1 MIVVQSENALHSK
14 SQHPS
19 RAPSPVTSALPSS
32 TAAESHPQN
41 HSSPKLPLPISNH
54 RRSSFSTDVLNDQYE
69 EKPLVS
75 QRSFPHLTSK
85 KHRQQRRGSDTI
97 STTDDMG
104 SDGSFSISA
113 SAESSTVALPNTTRF
128 ANDKRNNDFHALF
141 RSVPD
146 QERLIDDYGC
156 ALQKEILLQGR
167 VYISEHH
174 LCFNANIFG
183 WITNLVIAF
192 ADIED
197 IEKRSTAIFI
207 PNAILISTCSS
218 KHFLASFLSR
228 DQAYDQMVE
237 IWTASRA
244 SNSTIQVHASGFKG
258 DDATEFSASDES
270 DYTSSDYSYSDEDE
284 EDDEL
289 RGDPVTVSS
298 QINDKNNNSTLS
310 DRQASLASLPLP
322 KHLSSADEAARRRAV
337 SEAGPRPN
345 MQEYIKKSAESTAT
359 LAQAASTASN
369 ANGNSATVTD
379 ASTITASTENASEKK
394 DVQIKEYTE
403 CECSQTDQHFP
414 TVVMDK
420 KYDTTIEA
428 MYNLLYNST
437 FMNKFLCEVE
447 KSTEVCIGEW
457 TKNDGCVHSRESSYI
472 KYLGGSIGPKL
483 TKCYLKEEVLH
494 LDTADYVSQL
504 TVTQTP
510 DVPSGGSFS
519 VKTRTCISWC
529 GQGQVR
535 VLVTVLVDFTKSSW
549 LKSTIEKASIDGQQ
563 NFYKSLDAAVRKY
576 LESHAGDAKRLANGG
591 KKKGGKRRHKHRT
604 RADGDQDAASQS
616 AATAASQAATEKQ
629 HIVIETFSSILNWLI
644 SNASAPTTSQLTA
657 ICMAMMVM
665 TNLYIASK
673 MAGVDKQLNQ
683 LQHHKRHGSEFYQHH
698 VDISDEDNSLWRLL
712 NRLDPDARKE
722 DLHFVHQTR
731 QLPLA
736 DPVNHSHAD
745 GEEAI
750 SDEQLQFSRLAKQK
764 LDKQMVEL
772 EKMIQKAGQSMEQVT
787 HAVQHQRKR
796 IFDPEFI

>member
-1 MIVVQSENALHSK
+1 MIAVQSENALHSK

-19 RAPSPVTSALPSS
+19 RAPSPVPSAIPSS
-32 TAAESHPQN
+32 TTAADSHPHT

-54 RRSSFSTDVLNDQYE
+54 RRSSFSTDVSNDQYE

-85 KHRQQRRGSDTI
+85 KHRQQRRGSDAI
-97 STTDDMG
+97 SSTDDMG

-113 SAESSTVALPNTTRF
+113 SAESSNRCITEYNSLR
-128 ANDKRNNDFHALF
+128 NDKRNNDFHSLF

-218 KHFLASFLSR
+218 KVGLIRTKHFLASFLSR

-237 IWTASRA
+237 IWESF
-244 SNSTIQVHASGFKG
+244 SSTIQVHAGGFKG
-258 DDATEFSASDES
+258 DDATEFSGSDES

-289 RGDPVTVSS
+289 HGDLVTVSS
-298 QINDKNNNSTLS
+298 QINDKNNNNSTLS

-322 KHLSSADEAARRRAV
+322 KHLSAARRRAV

-345 MQEYIKKSAESTAT
+345 MQEYLKKSTESTAT
-359 LAQAASTASN
+359 LAQVGSTA
-369 ANGNSATVTD
+369 NSAHENSTTVTD
-379 ASTITASTENASEKK
+379 ASTIAASTENASENKN
-394 DVQIKEYTE
+394 VQIKEQTE
-403 CECSQTDQHFP
+403 CECSKTDQHFP

-420 KYDTTIEA
+420 QYDTTIET
-428 MYNLLYNST
+428 MYNLLFNST

-457 TKNDGCVHSRESSYI
+457 SKNEGCVHSRESSYI
-472 KYLGGSIGPKL
+472 KYLGGSIGPKS

-494 LDTADYVSQL
+494 LDTTDYVSQL

-576 LESHAGDAKRLANGG
+576 LDSHAGDTKRLANGG
-591 KKKGGKRRHKHRT
+591 KKKGGKRRHRHRNQ
-604 RADGDQDAASQS
+604 ADKTQDAASP
-616 AATAASQAATEKQ
+616 AATAATAATEKQ
-629 HIVIETFSSILNWLI
+629 HIYTQLAD
-644 SNASAPTTSQLTA
+644 SNASAPTTAQLTA

-698 VDISDEDNSLWRLL
+698 IEISDEDNSLWRLL
-712 NRLDPDARKE
+712 SRLDPDARKE

-731 QLPLA
+731 QPPLS
-736 DPVNHSHAD
+736 DPVNHSYGD

-764 LDKQMVEL
+764 LDKQM
-772 EKMIQKAGQSMEQVT
+772 AGQSMEQVT

-796 IFDPEFI
+796 ILDPEFI

>member
-1 MIVVQSENALHSK
+1 MIAVQSENALHSK

-19 RAPSPVTSALPSS
+19 RAPSPVPSAIPSS
-32 TAAESHPQN
+32 TAAESHPHN
-41 HSSPKLPLPISNH
+41 HSSPKLPLPISNL
-54 RRSSFSTDVLNDQYE
+54 RRSSFSTDVSNDQYE
-69 EKPLVS
+69 EKPLIS

-85 KHRQQRRGSDTI
+85 KHRQQRRGSDAI
-97 STTDDMG
+97 SSTDDMG
-104 SDGSFSISA
+104 SDGSFSVPA

-218 KHFLASFLSR
+218 KVASFLSR

-237 IWTASRA
+237 IWKASRA
-244 SNSTIQVHASGFKG
+244 NSSTIQVHASGFKG
-258 DDATEFSASDES
+258 DDATEFSGSDES
-270 DYTSSDYSYSDEDE
+270 EYTSSDYSYSDEDE
-284 EDDEL
+284 DDDEL
-289 RGDPVTVSS
+289 HGDLVTVSS

-345 MQEYIKKSAESTAT
+345 MQEYLKKSSESTAT
-359 LAQAASTASN
+359 LAQVASVANN
-369 ANGNSATVTD
+369 ANENSTTVTD
-379 ASTITASTENASEKK
+379 ASNIITSTENASEKR
-394 DVQIKEYTE
+394 DVQAKEHTE
-403 CECSQTDQHFP
+403 CECSKTDQHFP

-420 KYDTTIEA
+420 KYDTTIET

-447 KSTEVCIGEW
+447 KKVCIGEW
-457 TKNDGCVHSRESSYI
+457 SKNDGCVHSRESSYI
-472 KYLGGSIGPKL
+472 KYLGGSIGPKS

-529 GQGQVR
+529 GQRQVR

-576 LESHAGDAKRLANGG
+576 LDSHAGDTKRLTNGG
-591 KKKGGKRRHKHRT
+591 KKKGGKRRHRHRNQVDRT
-604 RADGDQDAASQS
+604 LDAASHT
-616 AATAASQAATEKQ
+616 ATATPSATANEKQ
-629 HIVIETFSSILNWLI
+629 HIVIEALSSILNWLI
-644 SNASAPTTSQLTA
+644 SNASAPTTAQLTA

-683 LQHHKRHGSEFYQHH
+683 LQHHKLHGSEFYQHH
-698 VDISDEDNSLWRLL
+698 IEISDEDNSLWRLL
-712 NRLDPDARKE
+712 SRLDPDARKE
-722 DLHFVHQTR
+722 DLHFAHQTR
-731 QLPLA
+731 PLP
-736 DPVNHSHAD
+736 DPVNHSYGD

-787 HAVQHQRKR
+787 HVVQHQRKR
-796 IFDPEFI
+796 ILDPEFI

>member
-1 MIVVQSENALHSK
+1 MIAVQSDK

-19 RAPSPVTSALPSS
+19 RAPSPVPSTIPPSA
-32 TAAESHPQN
+32 TAESHPHN
-41 HSSPKLPLPISNH
+41 RSSPKLPLPISNH
-54 RRSSFSTDVLNDQYE
+54 RRSSFSTDVLNGQYE

-75 QRSFPHLTSK
+75 QRSFPHLTSRK
-85 KHRQQRRGSDTI
+85 QKQQRRGSDAV
-97 STTDDMG
+97 SSTDDMG

-237 IWTASRA
+237 IWKASRA
-244 SNSTIQVHASGFKG
+244 NSSTIQVHASGFKN
-258 DDATEFSASDES
+258 DDASEFSGSDDS

-284 EDDEL
+284 EDDKL
-289 RGDPVTVSS
+289 DGDLATTSG
-298 QINDKNNNSTLS
+298 QINDNNNNSTLS

-345 MQEYIKKSAESTAT
+345 MQEYIKKSTESTAT
-359 LAQAASTASN
+359 STAAAAVAAAVSTASN
-369 ANGNSATVTD
+369 VSENSTTVAD
-379 ASTITASTENASEKK
+379 ASTITKNAENAGEKK
-394 DVQIKEYTE
+394 DVQIKETTE
-403 CECSQTDQHFP
+403 CECSKTDQHFP
-414 TVVMDK
+414 TVVMDN
-420 KYDTTIEA
+420 KYNTTIET

-447 KSTEVCIGEW
+447 KKVCIGEW
-457 TKNDGCVHSRESSYI
+457 SKNDGCVHARESSYI
-472 KYLGGSIGPKL
+472 KYLGGSIGPKS

-494 LDTADYVSQL
+494 LDTTDYVSQL

-576 LESHAGDAKRLANGG
+576 LDSHAGDTKRLANSG
-591 KKKGGKRRHKHRT
+591 KKKGGKRRHRHRNH
-604 RADGDQDAASQS
+604 ADKNQDSASNS
-616 AATAASQAATEKQ
+616 ATATAPASATEKQ
-629 HIVIETFSSILNWLI
+629 HVVIETLSSILNWLI

-657 ICMAMMVM
+657 ICMAMMVI

-683 LQHHKRHGSEFYQHH
+683 LQNHKRHGSEFYQHH
-698 VDISDEDNSLWRLL
+698 IEIGDDDNSLWRLL
-712 NRLDPDARKE
+712 SRLDPDARKE
-722 DLHFVHQTR
+722 DLHFVR
-731 QLPLA
+731 QARQPLS
-736 DPVNHSHAD
+736 DPANHSHGD
-745 GEEAI
+745 EEAI

-796 IFDPEFI
+796 ILDPDFI

>member
-1 MIVVQSENALHSK
+1 MIAVQSENALHSK

-19 RAPSPVTSALPSS
+19 RAPSPVPSAIPSS
-32 TAAESHPQN
+32 TAAESHPHN

-54 RRSSFSTDVLNDQYE
+54 RRSSFSTDVSNDQYE

-85 KHRQQRRGSDTI
+85 KHRQHRRGSDAI
-97 STTDDMG
+97 SSTDDMG

-128 ANDKRNNDFHALF
+128 ANDKRNNDFHTLF

-192 ADIED
+192 VDIED

-218 KHFLASFLSR
+218 K
-228 DQAYDQMVE
+228 AYDQMVE
-237 IWTASRA
+237 IWKASRA
-244 SNSTIQVHASGFKG
+244 NSSAIQVHASGFKG
-258 DDATEFSASDES
+258 DDATEFSGSDES

-289 RGDPVTVSS
+289 HGDLVTVSS
-298 QINDKNNNSTLS
+298 QINDKNNNSALS

-345 MQEYIKKSAESTAT
+345 MQEYLKKSTESTAT
-359 LAQAASTASN
+359 LAQIASTASN
-369 ANGNSATVTD
+369 ANENSTTVTD

-394 DVQIKEYTE
+394 DAQAKEQTE
-403 CECSQTDQHFP
+403 CECSKTDQHFP

-420 KYDTTIEA
+420 RYDTTIET

-447 KSTEVCIGEW
+447 KKVCIGEW
-457 TKNDGCVHSRESSYI
+457 SKNDGCVHSRESSYI
-472 KYLGGSIGPKL
+472 KYLGGSIGPKS

-576 LESHAGDAKRLANGG
+576 LDSHAGDTKRLANGG
-591 KKKGGKRRHKHRT
+591 KKKGGKRRHRHRNQ
-604 RADGDQDAASQS
+604 ADKAQDAASHSTTAS
-616 AATAASQAATEKQ
+616 ASTAATEKQ
-629 HIVIETFSSILNWLI
+629 HIVIEALSSILNWLI
-644 SNASAPTTSQLTA
+644 SNASAPTTAQLTA

-698 VDISDEDNSLWRLL
+698 IEISDDDNSLWRLL
-712 NRLDPDARKE
+712 SRLDPDARKE

-731 QLPLA
+731 QVPPS
-736 DPVNHSHAD
+736 DPVNHSHD
-745 GEEAI
+745 NGEEAI

-764 LDKQMVEL
+764 LDKQMEEL

-787 HAVQHQRKR
+787 HVVQHQRKR
-796 IFDPEFI
+796 ILDPEFI